1 MAGCVR
7 QRPPKPFDASEDVD
21 SKELDDEEAAMTA
34 ASAATVFST
43 AMTGMKMHH
52 CQWH

>member
-7 QRPPKPFDASEDVD
+7 QRPPKPLDAFEEVD
-21 SKELDDEEAAMTA
+21 PKELDDEEAAMTA

-52 CQWH
+52 CHWH